1 MTTLKEALIKQ
12 KLASGPK
19 DAEALI
25 LSGNVRV
32 NERTIDKPGQI
43 IKADAKITVQKSMQY
58 VSRGGLKIEGAFRD
72 LKINA
77 EGKKIIDV
85 GASTGGFTDFLLQA
99 GASAVT
105 AIDVGYGILA
115 WKLRNNPAVTVM
127 ERTNIRNLEQER
139 IPYIADI
146 VVADVS
152 FISIKKIF
160 EKIYQFTK
168 YSGEMLLL
176 VKPQF
181 EAERSDVGEKGI
193 IKDTEIHK
201 KVLKNVLGFVLHF
214 ECVLK
219 GLAFSKI
226 RGAKGNVEY
235 WIYIKKIKNKIDK
248 ISSDIKNSCVNY
260 DKIIDGTVKEAENFF
275 KLKKQV
281 PISDK

>member
-12 KLASGPK
+12 KLASGQK

-32 NERTIDKPGQI
+32 NERTVDKPGQI
-43 IKADAKITVQKSMQY
+43 IKADAKITVQKSMPY

-72 LKINA
+72 FKISA
-77 EGKKIIDV
+77 AGKKIIDV

-127 ERTNIRNLEQER
+127 ERTNVRNLKQER

-168 YSGEMLLL
+168 DSGKILLL

-193 IKDTEIHK
+193 IKDTDIHK
-201 KVLKNVLGFVLHF
+201 KVLKSVLGFVLDF
-214 ECVLK
+214 ECVLE
-219 GLAFSKI
+219 GLAFSRI

-235 WIYIKKIKNKIDK
+235 WIYIKKIKNKIAK
-248 ISSDIKNSCVNY
+248 TSPDIKNSCDNY
-260 DKIIDGTVKEAENFF
+260 DKIVDDTVKEAENFF
-275 KLKKQV
+275 KLKKTG
-281 PISDK
+281 PDK

>member
-12 KLASGPK
+12 KLASGQK

-25 LSGNVRV
+25 ISGNVRV
-32 NERTIDKPGQI
+32 NERTVDKPGQI
-43 IKADAKITVQKSMQY
+43 IKADAKITVQKSMPY

-72 LKINA
+72 FKISA
-77 EGKKIIDV
+77 AGEKIIDV

-99 GASAVT
+99 GASAAT

-127 ERTNIRNLEQER
+127 ERTNVRNLKQER

-168 YSGEMLLL
+168 DSGKILLL

-193 IKDTEIHK
+193 IKDTDIHK
-201 KVLKNVLGFVLHF
+201 KVLKSVLGFVLDF
-214 ECVLK
+214 ECVLE
-219 GLAFSKI
+219 GLAFSRI

-235 WIYIKKIKNKIDK
+235 WIYIKKIKNKIAK
-248 ISSDIKNSCVNY
+248 TSPDIKNSCDNY
-260 DKIIDGTVKEAENFF
+260 DKIVDDTVKEAENFF
-275 KLKKQV
+275 KLKKTG
-281 PISDK
+281 PDK

>member
-12 KLASGPK
+12 KLASGQK

-25 LSGNVRV
+25 ISGNVRV
-32 NERTIDKPGQI
+32 NERTVDKPGQI
-43 IKADAKITVQKSMQY
+43 IKADAKITVQKSMPY

-72 LKINA
+72 FKISA
-77 EGKKIIDV
+77 AGKKIIDV
-85 GASTGGFTDFLLQA
+85 GASTGGFTDFLLQD

-168 YSGEMLLL
+168 DSGKILLL

-193 IKDTEIHK
+193 IKDTDIHK
-201 KVLKNVLGFVLHF
+201 KVLKSVLGFVLDF
-214 ECVLK
+214 ECVLE
-219 GLAFSKI
+219 GLAFSRI

-235 WIYIKKIKNKIDK
+235 WIYIKKIKNKIAK
-248 ISSDIKNSCVNY
+248 TSPDIKNSCDNY
-260 DKIIDGTVKEAENFF
+260 DKIVDDTVKEAENFF
-275 KLKKQV
+275 KLKKTG
-281 PISDK
+281 PDK

>member
-1 MTTLKEALIKQ
+1 MTNLKEALIKRN
-12 KLASGPK
+12 LASGPK

-25 LSGNVRV
+25 ISGNVKV
-32 NERTIDKPGQI
+32 NEKTIDKPGQI

-72 LKINA
+72 FKISA
-77 EGKKIIDV
+77 AGKKIIDV
-85 GASTGGFTDFLLQA
+85 GASTGGFTDYLLQA

-115 WKLRNNPAVTVM
+115 WKLRNNPAVKVM
-127 ERTNIRNLEQER
+127 ERTNIRNLDKEM

-146 VVADVS
+146 VVSDVS

-168 YSGEMLLL
+168 DSGKILLL

-181 EAERSDVGEKGI
+181 EAERNDVGKKGI
-193 IKDTEIHK
+193 IKDTDIHR
-201 KVLKNVLGFVLHF
+201 KVLKSVLGFVLDF
-214 ECVLK
+214 ECGFK
-219 GLAFSKI
+219 GLAFSRI

-235 WIYIKKIKNKIDK
+235 WIYVKKIKNKITK
-248 ISSDIKNSCVNY
+248 TSPDIKNSCDNY
-260 DKIIDGTVKEAENFF
+260 DKIIDNTVKEAQNFF
-275 KLKKQV
+275 KLKKTGT
-281 PISDK
+281 DK

>member
-12 KLASGPK
+12 KLASGQK

-32 NERTIDKPGQI
+32 DERTIDKPGQI
-43 IKADAKITVQKSMQY
+43 IKADAKITVQKSMPY

-72 LKINA
+72 FKISA
-77 EGKKIIDV
+77 AGKETIDV
-85 GASTGGFTDFLLQA
+85 GASTGGFTDFLLQD

-168 YSGEMLLL
+168 DSGKILLL

-193 IKDTEIHK
+193 IKDTDIHK
-201 KVLKNVLGFVLHF
+201 KVLKSVLGFVLDF
-214 ECVLK
+214 ECVLE
-219 GLAFSKI
+219 GLAFSRI

-235 WIYIKKIKNKIDK
+235 WIYIKKIKNKIAK
-248 ISSDIKNSCVNY
+248 TSPDIKNSCDNY
-260 DKIIDGTVKEAENFF
+260 DKIIDDTVKEAENFF
-275 KLKKQV
+275 KLKKTG
-281 PISDK
+281 PDE

>member
-12 KLASGPK
+12 KLASGQK

-43 IKADAKITVQKSMQY
+43 IKADAKITVQKSMPY

-72 LKINA
+72 FKISA
-77 EGKKIIDV
+77 AGKKIIDV

-168 YSGEMLLL
+168 DSGKILLL

-193 IKDTEIHK
+193 IKDTDIHK
-201 KVLKNVLGFVLHF
+201 KVLKSMLGFVLDF
-214 ECVLK
+214 ECVLE
-219 GLAFSKI
+219 GLAFSRI

-235 WIYIKKIKNKIDK
+235 WIYIKKIKNKIAK
-248 ISSDIKNSCVNY
+248 TSPDIKNSCDNY
-260 DKIIDGTVKEAENFF
+260 DKIIDDTVKEAENFF
-275 KLKKQV
+275 KLNKTG
-281 PISDK
+281 PDE